1 MRKYYFLVL
10 ISSLLLLGFTEIK
23 AQSDSESDLDP
34 SLDYLPLNYFKG
46 LSPMNMAAQVITV
59 NGFDNFYIGVDFAE
73 PHMSVNPMDP
83 RKFFNAFNTNG
94 AHYTLDGWNWSNIT
108 PNFGNTMR
116 GDPVIAHDS
125 LGRAYYSNMYGA
137 SSIVGALVMRSDD
150 NGQTWTNSAVGV
162 SGVDKNWIA
171 ADQTSGPYAN
181 YVYNTMTGGSSQ
193 GRFWRSTDR
202 GTTYSQTAT
211 FSNQVLPGMMVCV
224 GPYNDNGNDIPGGAV
239 YVVTHSGTNSA
250 GVYNFYRST
259 NGGSTFSAMSSQSFS
274 NYIGTEVGGR
284 STVSAM
290 RTRPYPMIAA
300 DNSYGPNRGKLYLV
314 YASNNPAGNGNK
326 SDIFF
331 RSSTDGGT
339 TWSAAKVVNDD
350 PNPQSN
356 HSFFPAIWCDKN
368 TGRLYIKW
376 YDTRLVPTSDS
387 MDVYATYTD
396 DGGATFAPNQR
407 ITNKTFKIKIAGSG
421 TGPYYQGDY
430 DAVSGIN
437 NQSMLVWTDFRFGGY
452 GSFVG
457 YFPDYAFI
465 VSPENGTVQST
476 LDSVQIS
483 VSIPEVKLYNSS
495 VKLSYTVSPAP
506 LNGTFDVTFSTDSI
520 TSYPATSVM
529 TIRPQNVVPGNYTFT
544 VTGAGPHG
552 IPVHKRTY
560 SLEVTGIIPVELS
573 SFAADNNNGK
583 VILTWATGTETNN
596 SGFSVER
603 SANGQNWNQ
612 LSFIEGKGTTTEK
625 QSYRFED
632 NTITKTG
639 TYYYRLKQVDFDGT
653 HQYSKVLSVEVANPT
668 TFSVEQNYP
677 NPFNPS
683 TKINYSLASAS
694 NVKLIIYDALGKVVD
709 ELTPGIIEAGVH
721 SFEWNATRFSSGT
734 YFYSFEAVPQNG
746 EAPVRM
752 VRKMLLMK

>member
-1 MRKYYFLVL
+1 MRKQYFFILL
-10 ISSLLLLGFTEIK
+10 ITMLLGSWQGIYSQ
-23 AQSDSESDLDP
+23 ANSQSDSDP
-34 SLDYLPLNYFKG
+34 KYDYLPLNFFKN
-46 LSPMNMAAQVITV
+46 LTPFNMAAQVITV

-73 PHMSVNPMDP
+73 PHMSVNPMNP
-83 RKFFNAFNTNG
+83 RQFFNAFNTNG
-94 AHYTLDGWNWSNIT
+94 GHYTLDGWNWSNIT

-116 GDPVIAHDS
+116 GDPVLAHDS

-137 SSIVGALVMRSDD
+137 SSIVGSLVMRSDD
-150 NGQTWTNSAVGV
+150 GGVTWTNSAVGV
-162 SGVDKNWIA
+162 TGVDKNWIA

-202 GTTYSQTAT
+202 GTTYAQTAT

-224 GPYNDNGNDIPGGAV
+224 GPHNNNGTDIPGGSV

-259 NGGSTFSAMSSQSFS
+259 DGGVNFTAMSSQSFS

-314 YASNNPAGNGNK
+314 YASNNPSGNGNK

-350 PNPQSN
+350 PNPQNN

-407 ITNKTFKIKIAGSG
+407 ITNKTFKIKIAGTG

-437 NQSMLVWTDFRFGGY
+437 NQSMLVWTDFRFNGY

-465 VSPENGTVQST
+465 VSPENGVVQSNG
-476 LDSVQIS
+476 DSVQVN
-483 VSIPEVKLYNSS
+483 VSIPEVKLYDSS
-495 VKLSYTVSPAP
+495 VKLTWEVNPVP
-506 LNGTFDVTFSTDSI
+506 LTGSFNVTFTTDSI
-520 TSYPATSVM
+520 TSYPAASVM
-529 TIRPQNVVPGNYTFT
+529 KIRPQNVEPGNYTFT
-544 VTGAGPHG
+544 VTGAGPYG

-560 SLEVTGIIPVELS
+560 SLQVNAAIPVELT
-573 SFAADNNNGK
+573 SFEAVNNNGK
-583 VILTWATGTETNN
+583 VVLSWSTGTETNN

-603 SANGQNWNQ
+603 STNGQNWNQ
-612 LSFIEGKGTTTEK
+612 ISFVEGKGTTTER

-632 NTITKTG
+632 NSLTATG
-639 TYYYRLKQVDFDGT
+639 TFLYRLKQIDFDGT
-653 HQYSKVLSVEVANPT
+653 YEYSNVISVEVENPT
-668 TFSVEQNYP
+668 TFAVEQNYP

-683 TKINYSLASAS
+683 TKISYSLASAS

-709 ELTPGIIEAGVH
+709 ELAAGIMEAGIH
-721 SFEWNATRFSSGT
+721 SFEWKGTGFSSGT

-746 EAPVRM
+746 DQPVRM